1 MVRILMSLGAALAI
15 LIGVPGVS
23 AAQACLHGTSE
34 TQAQQQR
41 RLDAL
46 TAVRSI
52 NFAEHSAQRAGRFR
66 PIDELSPFL
75 AAHRSDGGRLGDVTR
90 RLRFDQ
96 REILPGW
103 EAHLLFDADS
113 YILTLKDL
121 TDPCGFTYTTD
132 ENDVIVQ
139 GHPIPRATPFSARE
153 LDD

>member
-1 MVRILMSLGAALAI
+1 VFRTITTLGVLAV
-15 LIGVPGVS
+15 LIGIPEVS
-23 AAQACLHGTSE
+23 AAQACLHRTSE
-34 TQAQQQR
+34 SQAERQR

-46 TAVRSI
+46 TAVRTI
-52 NFAEHSAQRAGRFR
+52 NFAEHSAERAGRFR
-66 PIDELSPFL
+66 PLDELSSFL

-90 RLRFDQ
+90 RLRLDQ

-132 ENDVIVQ
+132 QNDVIVQ
-139 GHPIPRATPFSARE
+139 GHPLPRATPFSATE
-153 LDD
+153 PED

>member
-1 MVRILMSLGAALAI
+1 MSRIVLTIGVALA
-15 LIGVPGVS
+15 LLTGVPALS
-23 AAQACLHGTSE
+23 AGQTCLHRTNE
-34 TQAQQQR
+34 TQAERQR

-52 NFAEHSAQRAGRFR
+52 NFAEHSANRSGRFR
-66 PIDELSPFL
+66 PLDELSQFL
-75 AAHRSDGGRLGDVTR
+75 AAHRSDGGRLGEVAR

-96 REILPGW
+96 SEILPGW

-132 ENDVIVQ
+132 QNDVIVQ
-139 GHPIPRATPFSARE
+139 GHPIPRATPFSANE